1 MYQKPL
7 QSRARVTE
15 QRFLDALRELL
26 QEKSLA
32 QLTIDDIALR
42 ANLNRSAFMKRF
54 GTKKQA
60 LFILYE
66 QYCDRVLAVMDQI
79 TRDLPKY
86 AQAADV
92 CYEMS
97 KQAEQQQQIDFAAN
111 RAMHEIFQEKLTV
124 DPRTKAIFLRCV
136 DLMREIQKMHMDG
149 THASDVGA
157 FAATQLLVTI
167 NYNYVLKAMPGLP
180 MNSETRHQLISQLV
194 VQALKT

>member
-7 QSRARVTE
+7 QSRAMLTE

-54 GTKKQA
+54 GSKKQA
-60 LFILYE
+60 LIVLYE
-66 QYCDRVLAVMDQI
+66 QYCDKVVSVTEQI

-86 AQAADV
+86 AQAADA
-92 CYEMS
+92 CYEVS
-97 KQAEQQQQIDFAAN
+97 KQAENLQLIDFAAN

-124 DPRTKAIFLRCV
+124 DPRTKAIFLRGV
-136 DLMREIQKMHMDG
+136 DLMREIQKMFMAG

-157 FAATQLLVTI
+157 FAATQLLVTM

-180 MNSETRHQLISQLV
+180 ADSEIRHRLISQIV
-194 VQALKT
+194 VQALRI